1 MLKMNKQV
9 NFKNINIT
17 DGFWKNRQ
25 SINET
30 VTVNAVYNQFK
41 STRFKALECNWD
53 DEKDGNIHYFWDSD
67 VAKWIEGAA
76 YIIEKTGNKELKK
89 ICDEAI
95 DNIVKNQCEDGY
107 FNSYFIVRKDEKRFF
122 ERDQHE
128 LYCAGHLF
136 EAAVAYFNATG
147 KDALLKA
154 MCKYADHIYKVFVEE
169 DSAAFV
175 TCGHPE
181 IELALYR
188 LYNLTKNEKHLKLFK
203 FFVEKRGN
211 NDKDTNAYPE
221 YANEYY
227 DQHHMP
233 LKEQKTAEGHAVRA
247 MYMYCAMADM
257 AELTG
262 DKDYLEACKT
272 IFENVIN
279 EKMYIT
285 GGIGSTYHGE
295 AFTKSYFLP
304 NDTSYAETCAAI
316 SFALFCMRMQ
326 KLTVDSRYADIVER
340 IIYNGFLSGVSLDG
354 KAFFY
359 ENANEVDPQFYM
371 VDTSMASKKG
381 RRHVPIMERVELFWC
396 SCCPPNVIRFI
407 ASIGDLM
414 YNYNENTLF
423 VHQFMS
429 SESDINGTKVIQKTN
444 YPNDGKI
451 KIKLENSS
459 FEKIAVRLP
468 SWCKSFTADKEY
480 ELKNGYLY
488 FNSCDEININFEMK
502 VKLIQAN
509 LNVQNNAGRVAVTY
523 GPFVYCLEEADNGK
537 LLRSIAIS
545 PNNKFKAEYNKDYNA
560 PVLTTTGFK
569 KKQGNELYSEYTCEY
584 EEIPLKFIPYFAF
597 ANRGANEMVI
607 WVGIK

>member
-1 MLKMNKQV
+1 MNKQV
-9 NFKNINIT
+9 NFKDINIT

-25 SINET
+25 ELNEN
-30 VTVNAVYNQFK
+30 VTTKAVYNQFK
-41 STRFKALECNWD
+41 STRFKALECDWNN
-53 DEKDGNIHYFWDSD
+53 EKDGDIHFFWDSD

-76 YIIEKTGNKELKK
+76 YIIEKTGNKELERL
-89 ICDEAI
+89 CDEAI

-107 FNSYFIVRKDEKRFF
+107 FNSYFIVRTDEKRFSQ
-122 ERDQHE
+122 RDQHE

-154 MCKYADHIYKVFVEE
+154 MCKYADYIYKVFVEE

-188 LYNLTKNEKHLKLFK
+188 LYELTKDEKHLKLFK

-211 NDKDTNAYPE
+211 NDKDTNAYPQ

-233 LKEQKTAEGHAVRA
+233 LKDQRTAEGHAVRA
-247 MYMYCAMADM
+247 MYMYSAMADM
-257 AELTG
+257 AELG
-262 DKDYLEACKT
+262 EEGYLEACKA

-295 AFTKSYFLP
+295 AFTSSYYLP
-304 NDTSYAETCAAI
+304 NETAYAETCAAI
-316 SFALFCMRMQ
+316 SLALFCMKMQ
-326 KLTVDSRYADIVER
+326 KLTIDSRYADIVER
-340 IIYNGFLSGVSLDG
+340 VIYNGFLSGVSLDG

-359 ENANEVDPQFYM
+359 ENPLEVDPQFYS
-371 VDTSMASKKG
+371 VDTSMANKKG
-381 RRHVPIMERVELFWC
+381 KRHVPIMERVELFWC

-407 ASIGDLM
+407 SSIGNLM
-414 YNYNENTLF
+414 YNYNEDTLF
-423 VHQFMS
+423 IQQFMA
-429 SESDINGTKVIQKTN
+429 SESNINGVKVIQKTN
-444 YPNDGKI
+444 YPNDGKV
-451 KIKLENSS
+451 KISLENSS
-459 FEKIAVRLP
+459 FKKIAVRLP
-468 SWCKSFTADKEY
+468 SWCKSFTADKKY

-488 FNSCDEININFEMK
+488 LENTNEINIDFEMK
-502 VKLIQAN
+502 VRLIEAN
-509 LNVQNNAGRVAVTY
+509 AAVQNNAGRVAVTY
-523 GPFVYCLEEADNGK
+523 GPFVYCLEGVDNGEY
-537 LLRSIAIS
+537 LRSISIS
-545 PNNKFKAEYNKDYNA
+545 SDCRFDIEFAKEYNA
-560 PVLTTTGFK
+560 PILKATGLK
-569 KKQGNELYSEYTCEY
+569 KVQSNALYSEYTNDFK
-584 EEIPLKFIPYFAF
+584 EIPLKFIPYFAF
-597 ANRGANEMVI
+597 ANRGASEMIV